1 MDLNENSQK
10 FGSFDD
16 LGKTTKEKI
25 EILMGKMDGRKYTY
39 SIYYGYP
46 IIDEKNKKDF
56 VKGIIINEK
65 GVIVLYE
72 NQEEINIYK
81 TRIFQL
87 ISQDASLF
95 GSLMQIPDFIL
106 ECNLNDLDETLSYF
120 EEASNKFN
128 SEIILKLNR
137 AIQMAYGLTNEDE
150 RDLKN
155 PESLGAKIK
164 ERNTFIGMYDEK
176 QFNMI
181 HSHEDQNIRVRGLA
195 GSGKTILMVKKMA
208 YLHYKD
214 RDRKIAFVFYTVSLR
229 QTILRMFKQYYKDYD
244 RYGEPD
250 FSKIDIFHSWG
261 GVYKKGFYSEIAQYS
276 NRPTLSLGD
285 ANGKKAFKEDPF
297 EFVCRDIIENVSDQN
312 LGLYDYVFIDE
323 AQDFKINFFKMARKS
338 LKKDGKLIYAYDEL
352 QSLNEDNSI
361 PSKSEIFGN
370 DECIDINLKTS
381 YRAPVQ
387 ILTVAHALGLG
398 MHRKV
403 NDKELSFV
411 NMIKDKSVWTDVG
424 YYVVNGK
431 LEYGEYVE
439 LERNEEKVQDNQ
451 IVNTEV
457 CKTATEQYQKLS
469 EKIIHLIKHED
480 VLPEDILIIDLETR
494 QVNDN
499 HATFRTVFNNLARSE
514 NFVKDDKIAASIN
527 LINKDN
533 PNVIKIKDAIPYTTI
548 FRAKGNEANIVFIV
562 NTDSLQM
569 IQSVTRNKIF
579 TAMTRARYAVW
590 LMGTEDIN
598 AYMEE
603 IKIVENDNYILKFN
617 YPSEQELEEIKTYG
631 EIDSK
636 NQVKLENAEKSF
648 EELINSN
655 PDLAKYLFKQMQS
668 KLDGLG
674 E

>member
-1 MDLNENSQK
+1 MESNISSRK
-10 FGSFDD
+10 FGSFED
-16 LGKTTKEKI
+16 LSNTTKRKI
-25 EILMGKMDGRKYTY
+25 EIVMSALDEKKYTY

-56 VKGIIINEK
+56 VKGIIISEK
-65 GVIVLYE
+65 GIIILYE

-81 TRIFQL
+81 TRIYQL

-95 GSLMQIPDFIL
+95 GAVVPIPNFIMEYNLDDL
-106 ECNLNDLDETLSYF
+106 ENILGKFENDPDIFS
-120 EEASNKFN
+120 
-128 SEIILKLNR
+128 SEIISKVTR

-150 RDLKN
+150 RELN
-155 PESLGAKIK
+155 ASTSLGAKIK
-164 ERNTFIGMYDEK
+164 KRNTFIGAYDEE

-181 HSHEDQNIRVRGLA
+181 HAHQNENIRVRGLA
-195 GSGKTILMVKKMA
+195 GSGKTILMAKKMA

-214 RDRKIAFVFYTVSLR
+214 RDKKMAFVFYTISLR
-229 QTILRMFKQYYKDYD
+229 QTILRLFKQYYNDYD

-261 GVYKKGFYSEIAQYS
+261 GIYKKGFYAEIAQYS
-276 NRPTLSLGD
+276 NRPLYTLGD
-285 ANGKKAFKEDPF
+285 AQIKKDFKEDPY
-297 EFVCRDIIENVSDQN
+297 EFVCRDILENVNDEN
-312 LGLYDYVFIDE
+312 LDLYDYVFIDE

-361 PSKSEIFGN
+361 PSKSEIFGS

-387 ILTVAHALGLG
+387 VLTVAHALGLG
-398 MHRKV
+398 MHRET
-403 NDKELSFV
+403 NGQGLSFV

-424 YYVVNGK
+424 YYVVNGE
-431 LEYGEYVE
+431 LEYGKYVE
-439 LERNEEKVQDNQ
+439 LERKEEKVQDKC
-451 IVNTEV
+451 IVNTEI
-457 CKTATEQYQKLS
+457 CKSVTEQYEKLS
-469 EKIIHLIKHED
+469 IEIINLIKYED
-480 VLPEDILIIDLETR
+480 ILPEDILIIDLETR
-494 QVNDN
+494 QVNNN
-499 HATFRTVFNNLARSE
+499 HATFRKIFNSLARRE
-514 NFVKDDKIAASIN
+514 NFVKNEKVAASIN

-533 PNVIKIKDAIPYTTI
+533 PNVVKIKDAIPYTTI

-562 NTDSLQM
+562 NTDTLQM

-590 LMGTEDIN
+590 LMGTEDIE
-598 AYMEE
+598 AYRKE
-603 IKIVENDNYILKFN
+603 IEIVENNDYMLKFN

-636 NQVKLENAEKSF
+636 NQVKFESAERHLED
-648 EELINSN
+648 LMNSN
-655 PDLAKYLFKQMQS
+655 PELAKYLLQQMQS
-668 KLDGLG
+668 KFDGLG